1 MKIVVDENI
10 PFADEYFG
18 NLGEVIRVPGRNIP
32 KDALKSA
39 DALIIRSVTR
49 VNEELVDCTQSL
61 KYVGT
66 CTIGTDHVD
75 AGLLSDRN
83 IMFQS
88 APGCNRI
95 SVGQY
100 VISSLFLLARRK
112 SFCLKGKSIG
122 IVGGGNT
129 GSSVAFYAELLG
141 MNVRIY
147 DPFLAVAD
155 SGSGKNY
162 VSWNDALNSDIVT
175 FHVPLTKDGAYP
187 TWHMLSDDEISAL
200 KPGTVLVNAS
210 RGDVWN
216 NDALLVRMEKSGDL
230 ELVMDVWEHEPKV
243 NVPLIGH
250 TFLSTPHIAGYSA
263 EGKLRGTSMIASG
276 FCRFFGIEQKLPE
289 ESGLLSVT
297 DSDFMPSSSD
307 PEKAWGEIAL
317 EVYNPERDSKIF
329 RKQYT
334 DPSSFDLMRKNYPGR
349 REWSSKR
356 FSIGDPELK
365 SLLSKAGFGL
375 IL

>member
-10 PFADEYFG
+10 PFAENYFG
-18 NLGEVIRVPGRNIP
+18 SLGEVIRVPGRNIP
-32 KDALKSA
+32 ENALKSA
-39 DALIIRSVTR
+39 DALIIRSVTK
-49 VNEELVDCTQSL
+49 VNEELVDSAPRL

-75 AGLLSDRN
+75 ADLLSDRN

-100 VISSLFLLARRK
+100 VISSLFLLARK
-112 SFCLKGKSIG
+112 KNFCLKGKSIG

-129 GSSVAFYAELLG
+129 GSSVAFYAGLLG
-141 MNVRIY
+141 MKVRVY
-147 DPFLAVAD
+147 DPFLAVTD
-155 SGSGKNY
+155 HEPGKNY
-162 VSWNDALNSDIVT
+162 VSWREALDSDIVT

-187 TWHMLSDDEISAL
+187 TWHMFSDDEITDL

-216 NDALLVRMEKSGDL
+216 NDALLARMEKYGDL
-230 ELVMDVWEHEPKV
+230 ELIMDVWEHEPRVKI
-243 NVPLIGH
+243 PLIGY

-276 FCRFFGIEQKLPE
+276 FCSFFGIEQKLPE
-289 ESGLLSVT
+289 ESELLSVS
-297 DSDFMPSSSD
+297 DSYFIPSGND
-307 PEKAWGEIAL
+307 PEKAWCEMAL
-317 EVYNPERDSKIF
+317 EVYNPERDSIIF
-329 RKQYT
+329 RKQYS
-334 DPSSFDLMRKNYPGR
+334 DPASFDLMRKNYPGR

-356 FSIGDPELK
+356 FSVRDPELRA
-365 SLLSKAGFGL
+365 LLSQVGFGL
-375 IL
+375 IS

>member
-18 NLGEVIRVPGRNIP
+18 DLGEVIRVPGRNIP
-32 KDALKSA
+32 EDALKSA

-49 VNEELVDCTQSL
+49 VNEELVDSAPSL

-75 AGLLSDRN
+75 EDLLSDRK

-100 VISSLFLLARRK
+100 VISSLLLLARKK

-141 MNVRIY
+141 MNVRIC
-147 DPFLAVAD
+147 DPFLAATD
-155 SGSGKNY
+155 FSSGKKY
-162 VSWNDALNSDIVT
+162 VSWSDVLDSDIVT

-187 TWHMLSDDEISAL
+187 TWHMFSDDGISAV
-200 KPGTVLVNAS
+200 KPGTVLINAS

-216 NDALLVRMEKSGDL
+216 NDALLARMERSGDL
-230 ELVMDVWEHEPKV
+230 ELIMDVWEHEPKV

-276 FCRFFGIEQKLPE
+276 FCSYFGIDRKLPE
-289 ESGLLSVT
+289 ERELLSVS
-297 DSDFMPSSSD
+297 DSDFISSADD
-307 PEKAWGEIAL
+307 PEKVWGEMAL
-317 EVYNPERDSKIF
+317 EVYNPERDSMTF
-329 RKQYT
+329 RKQYS
-334 DPSSFDLMRKNYPGR
+334 DPASFDLMRKNYPGR

-356 FSIGDPELK
+356 FRTVDPEVT
-365 SLLSKAGFGL
+365 SLLSRAGFVL
-375 IL
+375 IS